1 MTGATINAIL
11 ALTLAVLWA
20 VTRICA
26 YLATYS
32 KGRDAGYVIGH
43 TAGYRKAYAEQ
54 ELLVDDLQAENEH
67 LNERNEQLS
76 RQQGRAAA

>member
-11 ALTLAVLWA
+11 GLILLGPA
-20 VTRICA
+20 
-26 YLATYS
+26 
-32 KGRDAGYVIGH
+32 AGAAIVARYARKHGYGQ
-43 TAGYRKAYAEQ
+43 GYRRAYAEQ

-67 LNERNEQLS
+67 LNERIAQLS